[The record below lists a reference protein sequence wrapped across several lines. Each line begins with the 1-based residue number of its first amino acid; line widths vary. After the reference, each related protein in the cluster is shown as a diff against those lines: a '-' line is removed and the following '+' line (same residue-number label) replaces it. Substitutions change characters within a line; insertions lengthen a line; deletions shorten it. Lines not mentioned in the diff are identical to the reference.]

1 MQNLIQSDVFFLIT
15 SVAVV
20 LVTILV
26 LIMFWYVI
34 RILKNIK
41 DVSDIVKKETI
52 FFSGDLSG
60 IRKKIKKLFDSL
72 IKMVIN
78 KAKGRSK

>member
-1 MQNLIQSDVFFLIT
+1 MQNLIQSDVFFFIT
-15 SVAVV
+15 SVAVI

-26 LIMFWYVI
+26 LVMFWYII

-72 IKMVIN
+72 VKMVSG
-78 KAKGRSK
+78 KTKSRSK

>member
-1 MQNLIQSDVFFLIT
+1 MQNLIQSDIFFFIT
-15 SVAVV
+15 SIAVV
-20 LVTILV
+20 IVTISILV
-26 LIMFWYVI
+26 MLWYII

-41 DVSDIVKKETI
+41 DVSEIVKRETV

-72 IKMVIN
+72 INLVARKT
-78 KAKGRSK
+78 KK

>member
-1 MQNLIQSDVFFLIT
+1 MQNLIQSDIFFFIT

-20 LVTILV
+20 IVTISILV
-26 LIMFWYVI
+26 MLWYII

-41 DVSDIVKKETI
+41 DVSEIVKRETV

-72 IKMVIN
+72 TNLIARKT
-78 KAKGRSK
+78 KK